1 MKYVIVLKKN
11 TETYF
16 FSIEYMANGI
26 NRIFSRYFASAF
38 FFDSKKS
45 AFEEFKSIP
54 ENDLTSMIKKIGV
67 FDDKDLSQYKISLYH
82 VTMEQTDSLIPL
94 SFQPE
99 L

>member
-11 TETYF
+11 SETYF
-16 FSIEYMANGI
+16 FSIEYMTNGI

-54 ENDLTSMIKKIGV
+54 DTELTSMIKKVGV
-67 FDDKDLSQYKISLYH
+67 VDVKDITQYKISLYQ
-82 VTMEQTDSLIPL
+82 VTMEQTDTLVPL